1 MARRPTEATIRSMTG
16 ISAARSGQV
25 PPGRPG
31 DWVVIHRHG
40 VGEHERTGLILEV
53 LGAPGH
59 ERYRVRWDEEHE
71 SICYPGSDATIRNA
85 AVKPQAPR
93 SSDPQARAS

>member
-1 MARRPTEATIRSMTG
+1 MARRTTEATIGSMTEH
-16 ISAARSGQV
+16 SATQSQEVFRARAGN
-25 PPGRPG
+25 
-31 DWVVIHRHG
+31 WVVVHRHS

-71 SICYPGSDATIRNA
+71 SILYPGSDVTIRKE
-85 AVKPQAPR
+85 VPR
-93 SSDPQARAS
+93 